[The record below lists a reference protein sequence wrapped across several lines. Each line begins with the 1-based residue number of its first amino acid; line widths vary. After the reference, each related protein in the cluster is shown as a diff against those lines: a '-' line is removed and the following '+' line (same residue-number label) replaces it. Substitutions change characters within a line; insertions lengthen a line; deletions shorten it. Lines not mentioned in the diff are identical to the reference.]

1 MQYKNSGLLR
11 DLEYHGMS
19 SCTAFLKRPIGYT
32 QRCCVIY
39 KMRVWKEDDWPCLEQ
54 APKVWGDNDDNGP
67 PGGRGMLWTL
77 QLMPCEDIPKPFA
90 YQLLSAFCCSG
101 QWLL

>member
-1 MQYKNSGLLR
+1 
-11 DLEYHGMS
+11 
-19 SCTAFLKRPIGYT
+19 
-32 QRCCVIY
+32 
-39 KMRVWKEDDWPCLEQ
+39 MRVWKEDDWPCLEQ

-101 QWLL
+101 QWLLQRPGQGIECREGEELCAATHGRLELPLLKGAAVLGSLVM